1 MRIEK
6 ISKNTVNVYISHN
19 DLAARHLS
27 FASLKEDS
35 ADYTKLVWD
44 AIDHANIEFG
54 REIDDRQLRV
64 VNRFDNDGCLVLTIS
79 HSIDEDSREGA
90 LYDEENPLLEHFD
103 KILNA
108 AADSMRKE
116 LGLNSNNKTRKT
128 SQDTNAEQNPNGT
141 AFRNIFQKINA
152 ETDARKNFRY
162 NTGKKSEPA
171 QEENYDDI
179 AENKAAEGIPESNDN
194 REHAEER
201 KNHLLPDWDIIVFPV
216 FTDMVEF
223 FSKNQNFKRIAS
235 SLYGY
240 RGAYY
245 LLLKPNSK
253 NQHTVERLEALV
265 VDYNATYLPAE
276 SFLPLLLER
285 GKVIM
290 ESGAISKIIKHFTL

>member
-79 HSIDEDSREGA
+79 HSIDEDSHEGA

-179 AENKAAEGIPESNDN
+179 AENKSAEGIPESNDN

>member
-79 HSIDEDSREGA
+79 HSIDEDSHEGA

-116 LGLNSNNKTRKT
+116 LGLNSNNKARKT

-152 ETDARKNFRY
+152 ETDVRKNFRY
-162 NTGKKSEPA
+162 NTGKKSEPT

>member
-79 HSIDEDSREGA
+79 HSIDEDSHEGA

-116 LGLNSNNKTRKT
+116 LGLNSNNKTRKI

-194 REHAEER
+194 REHAEGR